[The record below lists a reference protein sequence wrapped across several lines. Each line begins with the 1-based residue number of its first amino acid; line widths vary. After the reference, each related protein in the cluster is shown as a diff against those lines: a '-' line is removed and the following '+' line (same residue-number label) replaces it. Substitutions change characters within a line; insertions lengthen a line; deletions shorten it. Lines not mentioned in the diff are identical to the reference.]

1 MFFPYLLSS
10 FCTIGSRITKLPK
23 DGNCSKEFGTDM
35 YFEFCKPKE
44 AEIGQT
50 SATLNSTARAEMHTE
65 SDYACDTYF
74 TEHNASWHQVCIY
87 RCGRVME
94 DDIAYG
100 KFRKTLLI

>member
-1 MFFPYLLSS
+1 MFFSSLFSS

-44 AEIGQT
+44 AEIGQAST
-50 SATLNSTARAEMHTE
+50 KLNSTARAEMHTE

-74 TEHNASWHQVCIY
+74 TEHNASWHQVCIHT
-87 RCGRVME
+87 
-94 DDIAYG
+94 AYDWNNIG
-100 KFRKTLLI
+100 NQKMWAL